1 MSVRSVKTAVIWA
14 KPLREKERVESRP
27 GVPASAV
34 SSGNVTCFSISI
46 GVSAGAMPLI
56 CTCTLVTSGT
66 ASIGSLVKDQAPDT
80 AAARV
85 ARTTSQRWRT
95 EKARIRLSN
104 RSVLGQGLH
113 QLSLERKRIRYGNH
127 FAGTQPRHDLHET
140 IVSPPQADWVPFEAF
155 RRTDED
161 HLFII
166 DRLNRAC
173 RNDERDRLL
182 FDHDGRSD
190 ERPGPPSA
198 VAVGDL
204 GYDMRGTRLLVEERA
219 DKHDLAVDLLRY
231 CPGADRNRLS
241 LLDGGQIRRTD
252 GEFDPDPV
260 KVDDHKEL
268 GFQVVPSNRCA
279 QIDFTLDNSS
289 RYRRPNALPPQR
301 SLGLFGKSGDF
312 LLRKAERQQLLACDV
327 EPHPGLRGRVARS
340 EKLLFIRDAFVPQHF
355 VPLEQFL
362 LQFIGESSGEVLA
375 LRIGD
380 LAAFEDGQD
389 LVLGDRIPD

>member
-14 KPLREKERVESRP
+14 KPLREKERVDSRP

-80 AAARV
+80 AAATV

-95 EKARIRLSN
+95 EKARICSSK
-104 RSVLGQGLH
+104 RSVLGQRLH
-113 QLSLERKRIRYGNH
+113 QLSLERKRIRHGNH

-140 IVSPPQADWVPFEAF
+140 VVIPPQADWVPFEAF

-166 DRLNRAC
+166 DRLNGAC

-182 FDHDGRSD
+182 FDHDCRSD
-190 ERPGPPSA
+190 ERPGPPNA
-198 VAVGDL
+198 IAVGDL

-219 DKHDLAVDLLRY
+219 DKHDLAVDLLHY
-231 CPGADRNRLS
+231 CPGADRNRLP
-241 LLDGGQIRRTD
+241 LLDGGQISRTD
-252 GEFDPDPV
+252 GELDPDPV

-268 GFQVVPSNRCA
+268 GFQVVPSNRRA

-289 RYRRPNALPPQR
+289 RYRRPNGLPPQR
-301 SLGLFGKSGDF
+301 SLEFFGKSGDF
-312 LLRKAERQQLLACDV
+312 RLRKAERQKLLARDV
-327 EPHPGLRGRVARS
+327 EPHSGLRGRVARS

-355 VPLEQFL
+355 VPLEEIL
-362 LQFIGESSGEVLA
+362 LQFIG
-375 LRIGD
+375 
-380 LAAFEDGQD
+380 
-389 LVLGDRIPD
+389 